1 MSDMDPGEQLL
12 RDIFESDEARA
23 EREAAEAIVRGER
36 LRRALTEAPGLAEHL
51 RTIVLHSDGRTEAGD
66 LREWRTPLLTGTTD
80 DADELF
86 VVLLEHVTFWAEQ
99 LGIKPPLTAKAWNTR
114 GGIRRE
120 VEDVAAG
127 FRAGTT
133 PEQASSLV
141 WALAFWLLEHDA
153 AIAAHPNAATYQDEV
168 ASLVWSLRA
177 GSRLAS
183 APVRMASPRPC
194 PICDEHAVHGEFFGS
209 TFEAAEKRGERLSA
223 YARAGDETPE
233 QALNAFLAAVAGV
246 EVRCDFCGWKADAKA
261 TQIARWLA

>member
-1 MSDMDPGEQLL
+1 MTEDQQPDVVETTEE
-12 RDIFESDEARA
+12 RTA
-23 EREAAEAIVRGER
+23 REAAEAIVRGER

-51 RTIVLHSDGRTEAGD
+51 RTVVLHSDGRTEAIEF
-66 LREWRTPLLTGTTD
+66 REMRTPLLTGTTD

-86 VVLLEHVTFWAEQ
+86 VVLLEHVAFWAEQ
-99 LGIKPPLTAKAWNTR
+99 LSIKPPMTAVAWNTR

-133 PEQASSLV
+133 PEKASALV
-141 WALAFWLLEHDA
+141 WTLAFWLLEHDA

-168 ASLVWSLRA
+168 ADLIWGLRS
-177 GSRLAS
+177 GSRLTS

-194 PICDEHAVHGEFFGS
+194 PICEELTVHGEFFGS
-209 TFEAAEKRGERLSA
+209 SFEAAEKRGERLRA

-246 EVRCDFCGWKADAKA
+246 EVRCDFCGWKAEARA